1 MTPTLNPVRN
11 GEENSRPPAP
21 EPSRVGLRF
30 AAVLLGLG
38 VLAALLLIVP
48 GTVGGT
54 DGQSMFGVTRS
65 IVESGAPTVRDAN
78 IGVPGL
84 GGRFYSKY
92 GPGQSLAA
100 IPLYLIG
107 RAVAPLAPPAYRPEL
122 PGFVASTLPAIATAL
137 TTILLVLAAVEL
149 GAAARGAL
157 VLGLIYAFATPAAVY
172 PTQWFSEPLT
182 ACALLAAVY
191 AVLRDRTRLT
201 VRGPLLAG
209 IALAVAVS
217 VRIES
222 LLFVPPLLLYIL
234 LPRERRLARA
244 AALLLP
250 LGATLAALGLY
261 NAARFGSPLETGY
274 SKGDR
279 YAFRDTHPPHTLAS
293 LVEGLY
299 GLLVSPGKGLL
310 EYAPPLLLAPLGIAA
325 GWARRRPEILLL
337 LALFLFDL
345 VAHANVLIRWLGGW
359 SWGPRF
365 LVPALPLALLLLAPL
380 LRVGRRYGRVLPVA
394 LATLVVA
401 GVLATLVVAGV
412 LVQVPALV
420 VYEPHT
426 YIYTLQAEHRH
437 TDITRLEQEYTNIPA
452 LSPIVGAWREL
463 GLAKTWA
470 PPPRESPTFLMHYT
484 TIAPHTWWHLLA
496 LEGVPT
502 APLAAACALL
512 FLIAA
517 LCVGG
522 ASWLAPPESR
532 DL

>member
-1 MTPTLNPVRN
+1 VTPTLNPAPNGTRN
-11 GEENSRPPAP
+11 SAPPTP
-21 EPSRVGLRF
+21 EPSRVGLGF

-65 IVESGAPTVRDAN
+65 IVESGATTVRDAN

-107 RAVAPLAPPAYRPEL
+107 RAVEPLAPPAYRPEL

-149 GAAARGAL
+149 GATARGAL

-191 AVLRDRTRLT
+191 AVLRDRTRPT

-209 IALAVAVS
+209 VALAVAVS

-222 LLFVPPLLLYIL
+222 LLFVPPLLLYTL

-250 LGATLAALGLY
+250 LGAALAALGLY

-293 LVEGLY
+293 LMEGLY
-299 GLLVSPGKGLL
+299 GLLISPGKGLL

-337 LALFLFDL
+337 STLFLFDL
-345 VAHANVLIRWLGGW
+345 IAHANVLIRWLGGW

-365 LVPALPLALLLLAPL
+365 LVPTLPLALLLLAPL
-380 LRVGRRYGRVLPVA
+380 LRAGRRYGCVLPVA

-401 GVLATLVVAGV
+401 GVL
-412 LVQVPALV
+412 VQAPALV

-426 YIYTLQAEHRH
+426 YIYTLQAEHRQ
-437 TDITRLEQEYTNIPA
+437 TDITRLEQEYTDIPA
-452 LSPIVGAWREL
+452 LSPIVGGWREL

-470 PPPRESPTFLMHYT
+470 PPPRRSPTFLMHYT

-517 LCVGG
+517 LCVGA
-522 ASWLAPPESR
+522 ASWLAPAESR
-532 DL
+532 ER